1 MSALVSRLKA
11 YQLPGDP
18 LPATRLVAISE
29 EDVEALEEE
38 GMWLCASGAQDRGAR
53 LLNIV
58 ARWRVA
64 RGPAS

>member
-1 MSALVSRLKA
+1 MTESLVSRLKA

-29 EDVEALEEE
+29 EDVEALEDVA
-38 GMWLCASGAQDRGAR
+38 MWLCQSRVTDTGTR
-53 LLNIV
+53 LLNIA

-64 RGPAS
+64 R

>member
-18 LPATRLVAISE
+18 LPATRLVAVSE
-29 EDVEALEEE
+29 EDVEALEDVA
-38 GMWLCASGAQDRGAR
+38 MWLCQSRATDTGTR
-53 LLNIV
+53 LLNIA

-64 RGPAS
+64 R